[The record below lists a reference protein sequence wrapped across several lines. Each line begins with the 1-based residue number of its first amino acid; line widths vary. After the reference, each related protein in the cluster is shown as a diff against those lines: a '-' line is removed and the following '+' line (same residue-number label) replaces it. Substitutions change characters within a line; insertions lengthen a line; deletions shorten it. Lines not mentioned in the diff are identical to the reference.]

1 MKLLSMIFP
10 MQTIL
15 LDEQNNKCITCPL
28 CQNKQT
34 SAFGCICHLA
44 VDFKTKWYLQWQKQ
58 FEFTA
63 EFDSFRLVEWQQ
75 TQANVLRDMPNWR
88 LYWTENE
95 IGNWSTIIR
104 FSVPGKLS
112 SLFVSRLFQF
122 RSWSKR
128 ELAHSSV
135 GCLLHPFLIDT
146 NTHKPI
152 EMCRFFWELSAFL
165 SIGTRLRRHFS
176 LH

>member
-1 MKLLSMIFP
+1 MSK
-10 MQTIL
+10 TISVSHVHYA
-15 LDEQNNKCITCPL
+15 KI
-28 CQNKQT
+28 NKQVP
-34 SAFGCICHLA
+34 SAAYAISRSIS
-44 VDFKTKWYLQWQKQ
+44 KQ
-58 FEFTA
+58 NGSCSGRRIRRIRIYGR

-135 GCLLHPFLIDT
+135 GCLLHSFLIDT

-165 SIGTRLRRHFS
+165 SIGTSSGAIFLFTKSKMDHS
-176 LH
+176 SESY